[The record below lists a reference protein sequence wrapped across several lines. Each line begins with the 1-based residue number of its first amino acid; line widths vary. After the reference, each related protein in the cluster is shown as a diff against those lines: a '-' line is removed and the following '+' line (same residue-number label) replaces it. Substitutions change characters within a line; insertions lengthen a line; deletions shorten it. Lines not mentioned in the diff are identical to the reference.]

1 MPHEVRVRIRELGYT
16 KIVEDELGNE
26 RLVTTTAYGPGAPQL
41 ADADPETQQYGQLI
55 ELNDEA
61 YERHKF
67 WNNIVDEEDVQAQM
81 EGEGE
86 EDEEVIDPAT
96 ASVEDLA
103 RWIEQERPTVNDV
116 VQASDGNPETAQKLL
131 EAETQAHDGEP
142 RKGVVDG
149 LGVVIS
155 RG

>member
-1 MPHEVRVRIRELGYT
+1 MAGLHSVRVRVREVGYN
-16 KIVEDELGNE
+16 KIVEDEMGNE

-41 ADADPETQQYGQLI
+41 ADADPETQRLGQLI

-67 WNNIVDEEDVQAQM
+67 YGNVMDEDEA
-81 EGEGE
+81 EELAE
-86 EDEEVIDPAT
+86 AEDEEVLDPET

-149 LGVVIS
+149 LSVVIS

>member
-1 MPHEVRVRIRELGYT
+1 MAHSVRVRVREVGYT

-61 YERHKF
+61 YERHKY
-67 WNNIVDEEDVQAQM
+67 WGNVLDEEEVQEQI
-81 EGEGE
+81 EGGDD
-86 EDEEVIDPAT
+86 DEEEMDPAT

-116 VQASDGNPETAQKLL
+116 VQASDGDPEVAQKLL

-149 LGVVIS
+149 LGVVIG